1 MATAKRVNK
10 KRKVRIHYCY
20 ETGRCRFEIIVDN
33 PNIIATNNYN
43 LDQLFNDIDTSN
55 DENNDDQ
62 WS

>member
-33 PNIIATNNYN
+33 PKNIATNDYN
-43 LDQLFNDIDTSN
+43 LHQLFIDNDTSK
-55 DENNDDQ
+55 DENFEDLLL
-62 WS
+62 